1 MNNSNMKRIYNIL
14 LTAALILLTAS
25 CNEWLNVMPDN
36 RAEVDSAEKVSKLLV
51 SAYPTCHYI
60 LTTEWSSDNVDD
72 FGEAN
77 PNSERI
83 LEEIYAWKDVTVT
96 DNEDPK
102 NLWESC
108 YGAITNANQAL
119 QSIKDMGNP
128 KEMDASRGEALLC
141 RAYAHFVL
149 VNVFCKGYDP
159 NTADSD
165 LGIPYMD
172 APETELNPKYER
184 GTVAEVYEKIA
195 EDLEEGLPLI
205 DDSNY
210 SIQKYHFNQKA
221 AYTFASRFYLFY
233 GEFEKAVECADV
245 VLGSAPAEML
255 RDYAA
260 LKALPRKE
268 DVVTVQYNSTANKN
282 NLLVHTGYSSLGIY
296 IGPYYLGKRHTHGHA
311 LMVTEILNFA
321 PWGEAEASMDNTD
334 TYSMYKLQPYQYSAS
349 NLDFV
354 MFPRIPYLFE
364 YTDPVAQIGYRRTN
378 LAVLTTDEALLNRAE
393 ANILLGNYDDALTD
407 INIWTSNTLEH
418 SKTSYRLTQ
427 KSIEDWANGLDYY
440 TSLKPT
446 PKKRLNPLLVDQ
458 FADEFTEG
466 STLEAYLHAILYI
479 RRIEFMHMGMRW
491 FDVKRYGIEITR
503 RTLSTKSVEPLE
515 EYDVLD
521 VDDERRAIQ
530 IPKDVISAG
539 LEPNPR
545 P

>member
-159 NTADSD
+159 ETADTD
-165 LGIPYMD
+165 LGIPVMM

-184 GTVAEVYEKIA
+184 GTVADVYEAIA
-195 EDLEEGLPLI
+195 SDLEEGLPLI

-255 RDYAA
+255 RDYVA
-260 LKALPRKE
+260 LKALPRNE
-268 DVVTVQYNSTANKN
+268 EVVPVQYNSTAYKN

-296 IGPYYLGKRHTHGHA
+296 IGPYYTGKRHTHGHA
-311 LMVTEILNFA
+311 LMVTELLNFA
-321 PWGEAEASMDNTD
+321 PWGEEEATMKATG
-334 TYSMYKLQPYQYSAS
+334 TYNMYKLQPYKYAAT

-378 LAVLTTDEALLNRAE
+378 IAVLTTDEALLNRAE
-393 ANILLGNYDDALTD
+393 AKILLEDYDGALAD
-407 INIWTSNTLEH
+407 INLWTNNTLDGKAK
-418 SKTSYRLTQ
+418 KTLTARD
-427 KSIEDWANGLDYY
+427 IEDWANGLDYY

-446 PKKRLNPLLVDQ
+446 PKKRLNPLLVDV
-458 FADEFTEG
+458 EEG
-466 STLEAYLHAILYI
+466 TKFEAFLHAILYI
-479 RRIEFMHMGMRW
+479 RRVEFLHMGMRW

-503 RTLSTKSVEPLE
+503 RTLSTTSVEPIN
-515 EYDVLD
+515 EYDVLTI
-521 VDDERRAIQ
+521 DDERRAIQ
-530 IPKDVISAG
+530 LPKDVISAG
-539 LEPNPR
+539 LTPNPR

>member
-1 MNNSNMKRIYNIL
+1 MNKINMKKVYNIL
-14 LTAALILLTAS
+14 LTAALVLVAAS

-36 RAEVDSAEKVSKLLV
+36 RAEVDSVEKVNKLLV
-51 SAYPTCHYI
+51 SAYPEHHYI
-60 LTTEWSSDNVDD
+60 LVSEWSSDNVDD
-72 FGEAN
+72 FGAAN
-77 PNSERI
+77 PNNERI

-96 DNEDPK
+96 DNEAPK

-108 YGAITNANQAL
+108 YAAITNANQAI
-119 QSIKDMGNP
+119 QSIDDLGNP
-128 KEMDASRGEALLC
+128 KEMAASRGEALLC
-141 RAYAHFVL
+141 RAYAHFTL
-149 VNVFCKGYDP
+149 VNIFCKGYDP
-159 NTADSD
+159 ATADTD
-165 LGIPYMD
+165 LGIPFMD
-172 APETELNPKYER
+172 GPETELNPKYER

-195 EDLEEGLPLI
+195 ADLEEGLPLI

-210 SIQKYHFNQKA
+210 AIQKYHFNQKA

-233 GEFEKAVECADV
+233 GEFEKAIECANM

-260 LKALPRKE
+260 LKALPRDE
-268 DVVTVQYNSTANKN
+268 EVVTLQYNSTASKN
-282 NLLVHTGYSSLGIY
+282 NLLVHTGYSSLGYY

-321 PWGEAEASMDNTD
+321 PWGEEEASMKETAAYN
-334 TYSMYKLQPYQYSAS
+334 MYKLTPYKYAAS

-354 MFPRIPYLFE
+354 MFPRIPCLFE

-393 ANILLGNYDDALTD
+393 ANILLGNYDEALQD
-407 INIWTSNTLEH
+407 INIWTANTLEA
-418 SKTSYRLTQ
+418 SRCTPKLTQ
-427 KSIEDWANGLDYY
+427 KMIEDWAKGLEYY

-446 PKKRLNPLLVDQ
+446 PKKHLNPLLVDS
-458 FADEFTEG
+458 FADELTEG
-466 STLEAYLHAILYI
+466 STLEAFLHAILYI

-503 RTLSTKSVEPLE
+503 RTLSTTSIEPLN
-515 EYDVLD
+515 EYDVLT

-539 LEPNPR
+539 LQPNPR

>member
-1 MNNSNMKRIYNIL
+1 MNKSNMKRIYNIL
-14 LTAALILLTAS
+14 LTAALILLAAS

-36 RAEVDSAEKVSKLLV
+36 RAEVDSVEKVNKLLV
-51 SAYPTCHYI
+51 SAYPEHHYI
-60 LTTEWSSDNVDD
+60 LVSEWSSDNVDD
-72 FGEAN
+72 FGAAN

-96 DNEDPK
+96 DNEAPK

-108 YGAITNANQAL
+108 YAAITNANQAL
-119 QSIKDMGNP
+119 QSIDDMGNP
-128 KEMDASRGEALLC
+128 KEMAASRGEALLC
-141 RAYAHFVL
+141 RAYAHFTL
-149 VNVFCKGYDP
+149 VNIFCKGYDP
-159 NTADSD
+159 ATADTD
-165 LGIPYMD
+165 LGIPFMD
-172 APETELNPKYER
+172 GPETELNPKYER

-195 EDLEEGLPLI
+195 ADLEEGLPLI

-210 SIQKYHFNQKA
+210 AIQKYHFNQKA

-233 GEFEKAVECADV
+233 GDFDKAIECSNF

-255 RDYAA
+255 RDYDA
-260 LKALPRKE
+260 LKALPRDE
-268 DVVTVQYNSTANKN
+268 SVVTVQYNSTANKN

-296 IGPYYLGKRHTHGHA
+296 IGPYYTGKRHTHGHA

-321 PWGEAEASMDNTD
+321 PWGEEEASMKETA
-334 TYSMYKLQPYQYSAS
+334 TYNMYKLQPYKYAAS

-393 ANILLGNYDDALTD
+393 ANILLENYDAALSD
-407 INIWTSNTLEH
+407 INIWAKNTLTTKA
-418 SKTSYRLTQ
+418 KTTLTEQ
-427 KSIEDWANGLDYY
+427 DILDWAAGMEYY
-440 TSLKPT
+440 TSLQPT
-446 PKKRLNPLLVDQ
+446 PKKRLNPLLVDV
-458 FADEFTEG
+458 EEG
-466 STLEAYLHAILYI
+466 SVLEAYLHAILYI
-479 RRIEFMHMGMRW
+479 RRVEFLHMGMRW

-503 RTLSTKSVEPLE
+503 RTMSTTSISPID
-515 EYDVLD
+515 EYDVLT

-539 LEPNPR
+539 LTPNPR